1 MEVIMV
7 DLLKQY
13 KNYIIVIALI
23 LICCAFPRF
32 AYFLL
37 IAFVILLAIYGG
49 IAIFLIDYVKR
60 NGVSKAKEKLTNISK
75 WLKEEKNKLEKD
87 KK

>member
-1 MEVIMV
+1 MV

>member
-1 MEVIMV
+1 MV

-37 IAFVILLAIYGG
+37 IVFVILLAIFGAVAI
-49 IAIFLIDYVKR
+49 IAIDYVKR
-60 NGVSKAKEKLTNISK
+60 HGATKAKEKLASISK
-75 WLKEEKNKLEKD
+75 WLKEEKDKLEEGRK
-87 KK
+87 

>member
-1 MEVIMV
+1 MI
-7 DLLKQY
+7 DLWKQY

-37 IAFVILLAIYGG
+37 IVFVILLAVFGA
-49 IAIFLIDYVKR
+49 IAIIAIDYVKR
-60 NGVSKAKEKLTNISK
+60 HGATKAKEKLASISK
-75 WLKEEKNKLEKD
+75 WLKEEKNKLEEGRK
-87 KK
+87 

>member
-1 MEVIMV
+1 MMV

-13 KNYIIVIALI
+13 KKYIIVIALI

-37 IAFVILLAIYGG
+37 IAFVILLAIYGA
-49 IAIFLIDYVKR
+49 IAIILIDYVKR

-75 WLKEEKNKLEKD
+75 WLKEEKNKLE
-87 KK
+87 

>member
-1 MEVIMV
+1 MI
-7 DLLKQY
+7 DLWKQY

-23 LICCAFPRF
+23 LICCVFPRF

-37 IAFVILLAIYGG
+37 IVFVILLAIFGA
-49 IAIFLIDYVKR
+49 IAIIAIDYIKR
-60 NGVSKAKEKLTNISK
+60 HGATKAKEKLASISK
-75 WLKEEKNKLEKD
+75 WLKEEKNKLEEG

>member
-1 MEVIMV
+1 ML
-7 DLLKQY
+7 DLLRQY

-37 IAFVILLAIYGG
+37 IVFVILLAIFGA
-49 IAIFLIDYVKR
+49 IAIIAIDYVKR
-60 NGVSKAKEKLTNISK
+60 HGANKAKEKLASISK
-75 WLKEEKNKLEKD
+75 WLKEEKDKLEEGRK
-87 KK
+87 